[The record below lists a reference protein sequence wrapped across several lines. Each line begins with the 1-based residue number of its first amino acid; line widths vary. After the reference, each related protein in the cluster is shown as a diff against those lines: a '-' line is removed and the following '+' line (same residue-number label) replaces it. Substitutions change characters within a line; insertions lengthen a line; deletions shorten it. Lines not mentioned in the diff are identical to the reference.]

1 MADGFE
7 GIYGVASA
15 MNILQAASIE
25 DARLVVISLTDHEAT
40 LAVMRLV
47 RTLNS
52 RVTITA
58 RAKQAE
64 YVPSLIQT
72 GAALVIVPELAGADT
87 LLNDTLDLLGMPR

>member
-1 MADGFE
+1 
-7 GIYGVASA
+7 
-15 MNILQAASIE
+15 
-25 DARLVVISLTDHEAT
+25 VVISLTDHEAT